1 MIEQLRPIFE
11 EWNRQQIRYALIRN
25 YEFLLDPQEPPGF
38 DLDIVIAEEDVQ
50 KVHSLLLA
58 QGFIAYPQQF
68 SLRHR
73 GFGKYFPEIGKKIGL
88 DIQVGGI
95 HWNDIPYLSAEQ
107 VLPKRVF
114 REFFYT
120 LADED
125 ELVMYI
131 CHSLLGKRY
140 FKEKYKRKIDELLM
154 KNTNT
159 ITIPNT
165 LTAIFNQDISKRI
178 LTAVQRGDFSALEK
192 RSYRYATYYVL
203 KNKKNIFHFLRLS
216 FRWLWQKGL
225 PRSYP
230 LISFIGP
237 DGAGKTWNAQQLQQV
252 LQQNNRK
259 AEVIYTGRGKGNV
272 LPIKRIANWYKEK
285 ESTSKP
291 KPFLY
296 TLAAPV
302 YTMDLLLRYFFIVY
316 PKRKKHIVITDR
328 YGSDILL
335 MEHVP
340 IRLKKLLL
348 SFFPKPTVT
357 FYLYND
363 PQTLYH
369 RRQQQ
374 SPEELQRQMGL
385 FEYLVTTFQ
394 AIQIKTNNPE
404 KDFQTIA
411 GKTFQRLMEGKR

>member
-1 MIEQLRPIFE
+1 MIEQLRTLLE

-38 DLDIVIAEEDVQ
+38 DLDIVIAEEDLP
-50 KVHSLLLA
+50 KVESLLFY
-58 QGFIAYPQQF
+58 QGFIKYPPQF

-73 GFGKYFPEIGKKIGL
+73 GFGKYFPEMGKKIGL

-95 HWNDIPYLSAEQ
+95 HWNDIPYLTAAQ
-107 VLPKRVF
+107 VLPRCVQKG
-114 REFFYT
+114 FFYT
-120 LADED
+120 LSDED
-125 ELVMYI
+125 EWVMYI

-140 FKEKYKRKIDELLM
+140 FKEKYKQKIGELLK
-154 KNTNT
+154 KNTDT

-165 LTAIFNQDISKRI
+165 LATIFNQNISQHI
-178 LTAVQRGDFSALEK
+178 LTAIKRDDFSTLEK
-192 RSYRYATYYVL
+192 KSYWYATYYVL
-203 KNKKNIFHFLRLS
+203 KNKKNILPFTRLS
-216 FRWLWQKGL
+216 FRWIKQKIGA
-225 PRSYP
+225 RNRP

-237 DGAGKTWNAQQLQQV
+237 DGSGKTWNAEQLQKV
-252 LQQNNRK
+252 IQQNNRK

-272 LPIKRIANWYKEK
+272 LPIKRIANTYKKNEQP
-285 ESTSKP
+285 TKP

-302 YTMDLLLRYFFIVY
+302 YTLDLLLRYLFIIY
-316 PKRKKHIVITDR
+316 PKRKSKIVITDR

-340 IRLKKLLL
+340 LILKKILL
-348 SFFPKPTVT
+348 SFFPKPTLT

-363 PQTLYH
+363 PDVLYQ
-369 RRQQQ
+369 RRKQQ
-374 SPEELQRQMGL
+374 SPEELKRQMEL
-385 FEYLVTTFQ
+385 FGYLVKKFNAVPVKTT
-394 AIQIKTNNPE
+394 NPQ

-411 GKTFQRLMEGKR
+411 ERTFTYLFQYRH